1 MAGTLPVF
9 DILRYKVDGNIFAD
23 MLDLK
28 NEVEYLR
35 KENTEMKSM
44 MIKSMQQMQ
53 EIYLE
58 LLRERSNRSETNGLK

>member
-1 MAGTLPVF
+1 MANQLPIF
-9 DILRYKVDGNIFAD
+9 DILRYKVEGNIFAD

-44 MIKSMQQMQ
+44 LLKSMQQMQ

-58 LLRERSNRSETNGLK
+58 LLRERSNRSETNVPK